1 MLNKETYAILKKEI
15 EKDTLNENDLKN
27 LNEDLSRLLIHLY
40 LEKKYSKI
48 KTEISYGKRFRNLF
62 MKVVRDKISYY
73 IGSFSCILNLFEL
86 LINRTNKH
94 LSFREHMISLYA
106 KANVKNI
113 AEFLLDHP
121 DSQHRVI
128 AQNIDIDKGYLSHIL
143 KELQEAGCVERYGT
157 GKRSFFSLSVQ
168 GRDYVKKQKQLNR
181 VMLYNYLIKDDL
193 FNNKYTIPKNTSL
206 EETKY
211 PNRFYIL
218 DTGNETELQP
228 KTREVQYARAN

>member
-40 LEKKYSKI
+40 LEKNYSKT

-86 LINRTNKH
+86 LINRTNKN

-113 AEFLLDHP
+113 AVFLLDLP

-128 AQNIDIDKGYLSHIL
+128 AQNIDIDKGYLSHI
-143 KELQEAGCVERYGT
+143 
-157 GKRSFFSLSVQ
+157 
-168 GRDYVKKQKQLNR
+168 
-181 VMLYNYLIKDDL
+181 
-193 FNNKYTIPKNTSL
+193 
-206 EETKY
+206 
-211 PNRFYIL
+211 
-218 DTGNETELQP
+218 
-228 KTREVQYARAN
+228 

>member
-15 EKDTLNENDLKN
+15 ENDTLKANDLKN

-40 LEKKYSKI
+40 LERNYSKI
-48 KTEISYGKRFRNLF
+48 KTEISFGKRFRNLI

-73 IGSFSCILNLFEL
+73 IGGFSCILSLWEILVNV
-86 LINRTNKH
+86 TNKNQ
-94 LSFREHMISLYA
+94 LYREQMLSLYA

-121 DSQHRVI
+121 DSQHKVI
-128 AQNIDIDKGYLSHIL
+128 AENIDIDKGYLSHIL

-168 GRDYVKKQKQLNR
+168 GREYVKKQKQLDR
-181 VMLYNYLIKDDL
+181 AMRYNYFINDNL
-193 FNNKYTIPKNTSL
+193 FNNKYTLSPNTSL
-206 EETKY
+206 QETKY
-211 PNRFYIL
+211 IFNI
-218 DTGNETELQP
+218 GNETELQSR
-228 KTREVQYARAN
+228 TREVQYARAN